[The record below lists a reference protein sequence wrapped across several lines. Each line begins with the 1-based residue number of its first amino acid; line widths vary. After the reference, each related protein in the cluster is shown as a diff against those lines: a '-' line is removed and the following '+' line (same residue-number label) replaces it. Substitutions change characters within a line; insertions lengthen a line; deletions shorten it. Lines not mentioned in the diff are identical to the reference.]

1 MSKKVLQ
8 VYQNL
13 LSNRGGN
20 YTFRISGQIH
30 HQVPNLKEQDNKG
43 PRFAQIY
50 LYDPPS
56 QLSIRSNM
64 FPTMDEVTVLIV
76 PGASG
81 AGLDNQKRSHRRIQL
96 TTKNDELVFI
106 DQLSSFYDPMAYVLM
121 FINGE
126 HGWSPDSIPLITE
139 QSEEV
144 NEVNQ
149 PANEEIEMRRTKYV
163 TAMQYYSYLFQ
174 QRPGNS
180 FSKIVPS
187 IYLRSILKN

>member
-1 MSKKVLQ
+1 MNNIQEILH
-8 VYQNL
+8 QN
-13 LSNRGGN
+13 NPYVRVWMQ
-20 YTFRISGQIH
+20 SGI
-30 HQVPNLKEQDNKG
+30 K
-43 PRFAQIY
+43 
-50 LYDPPS
+50 
-56 QLSIRSNM
+56 IRSQPDINLQIVLEKKKNDKRYNL
-64 FPTMDEVTVLIV
+64 PTMDEVTVLIV

-180 FSKIVPS
+180 
-187 IYLRSILKN
+187 